1 MFNLTEVNV
10 TDEIFIALKSYLFT
24 TQNQIKK
31 IGNHHL
37 WTIVNKYDIVMNNSY
52 VSSSE
57 VHGLG
62 VFSNNDKDMILGD
75 IITIYPADIVIETIN
90 KKTKTCNLLISKDLF
105 NLKFSNSEFTKENL
119 IELSSD
125 FFYNY
130 LVRLTD
136 NINISATPE
145 LYDNPTYIGHMINDG
160 TKIIP
165 TSSEQINEYNES
177 SQLRAN
183 CCFKYY
189 NNLLFV
195 IATKNIKKNEELFVT
210 YGYDYWMSDRNK
222 KME

>member
-1 MFNLTEVNV
+1 
-10 TDEIFIALKSYLFT
+10 
-24 TQNQIKK
+24 
-31 IGNHHL
+31 
-37 WTIVNKYDIVMNNSY
+37 MNNSY

-90 KKTKTCNLLISKDLF
+90 EKSNSATSYVASLSCGRGGVVGEHSSLPNKTKTCNLLISKDLF